1 MDGSKNRQDAAAE
14 QRIIQLLQE
23 ERDLER
29 GFKLL
34 MEQYSERLYW
44 HIRSLVGSHENADDV
59 LQNTLIKVFKSISGF
74 KQQSKLYTWLYR
86 IATNEAL
93 TFLKK
98 EQRRQ
103 TEDLEGE
110 GKNHL
115 YSLRAEASLDGQRIW
130 DLLQQAVSTLPDK
143 QKTVFVLRYFE
154 EMSYRDIS
162 EILGTSE
169 GGLKASFHHALKK
182 VESYLS
188 QVEMYI

>member
-1 MDGSKNRQDAAAE
+1 LDGSKNRQDAAAE

>member
-1 MDGSKNRQDAAAE
+1 MDRSKNRQDAATE

-23 ERDLER
+23 ERDPER

-98 EQRRQ
+98 EQRHQ

-115 YSLRAEASLDGQRIW
+115 YSLRAETSLDGQRIW

-143 QKTVFVLRYFE
+143 QKTIFVLRYFE

-182 VESYLS
+182 VENYLS
-188 QVEMYI
+188 RVEMYI

>member
-1 MDGSKNRQDAAAE
+1 LDRSKNRQDAATE

-23 ERDLER
+23 ERDPER

-98 EQRRQ
+98 EQRHQ

-115 YSLRAEASLDGQRIW
+115 YSLRAETSLDGQRIW

-182 VESYLS
+182 VENYLS
-188 QVEMYI
+188 RVEMYI

>member
-1 MDGSKNRQDAAAE
+1 MDRSKNRQDAATE

-23 ERDLER
+23 ERDPER

-98 EQRRQ
+98 EQRHQ

-115 YSLRAEASLDGQRIW
+115 YSLRAETSLDGQRIW

-182 VESYLS
+182 VENYLS
-188 QVEMYI
+188 RVEMYI